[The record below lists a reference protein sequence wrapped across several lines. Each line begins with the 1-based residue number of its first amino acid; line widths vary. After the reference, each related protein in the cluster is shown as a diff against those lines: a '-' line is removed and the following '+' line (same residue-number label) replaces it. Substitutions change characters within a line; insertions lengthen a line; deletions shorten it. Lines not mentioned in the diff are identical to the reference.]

1 MCRERLILGGDDMKK
16 LIKTKKNTFDYINIG
31 LTIFMMF
38 IMLYPLWYVLV
49 GSLNEGQDYMR
60 GGVYFWPR
68 KFTLSNYQAVFSDNT
83 ILQAFWITILK
94 CIIGTATSL
103 FFTAM
108 TAYAITRPGLKFK
121 KFYIPFIMITMFFN
135 GGLIPYF
142 ILINGLGL
150 FDSFWVYI
158 IPGLFS
164 AYNMIII
171 QSFIREISQSLV
183 ESAKID
189 GASEYRIFLSIII
202 PLSKPVLATIALF
215 TLVGHWNS
223 YFDSMMYT
231 NSQELQTIQ
240 LFLKKVITDPAV
252 ASRLGSA
259 TVTTIPEQATKLTPQ
274 VIKMATMIVTALPI
288 ITVYPFLQKY
298 FAKGFTMGAVKE

>member
-1 MCRERLILGGDDMKK
+1 MKK
-16 LIKTKKNTFDYINIG
+16 VSVTKKNAFDYLNIF
-31 LTIFMMF
+31 LTVVMMF
-38 IMLYPLWYVLV
+38 IMIYPLWYVLV
-49 GSLNEGQDYMR
+49 GSLNEGQDYLR

-68 KFTLSNYQAVFSDNT
+68 AFTLSNYQAVFSDQT

-94 CIIGTATSL
+94 CIVGTVTSL
-103 FFTAM
+103 FCTAM
-108 TAYAITRPGLKFK
+108 TAYAITRPELKFK
-121 KFYIPFIMITMFFN
+121 KFYIPFIMVTMFFS

-171 QSFIREISQSLV
+171 QSFMREISQSLV

-189 GASEYRIFLSIII
+189 GASEYRIFLSIIL

-259 TVTTIPEQATKLTPQ
+259 AATTIPEQATKLTPQ
-274 VIKMATMIVTALPI
+274 VIKLATMIVTALPI